1 LYVFTM
7 LLEIPIS
14 ANDAGQRAERFLR
27 RYLPQLSTGRLQSL
41 FRRKEIKVSK
51 KPIEQAY
58 ALQEGDILRVFGLQ
72 EDEAQ
77 RPDREAPPPAY
88 PMPNILYE
96 DFELLVVDKPSG
108 VAAHPGS
115 GILPG
120 ASLIERVRAYLA
132 PASARPQIET
142 RKKPVPE
149 SEAAPEARNS
159 RAKGRSGKNQKAEIE
174 TPLEDLLFGSSREGL
189 TPGWGNELFQPS
201 LAHRL
206 DKETS
211 GALLIAK
218 TGGKLR
224 ELTEG
229 LREGRIR
236 KRYLALVAG
245 HPKPASGTIRAALER
260 DDNASGA
267 KSLVAE
273 DGEGKASVTHYKT
286 LKTLGDYALLQVN
299 LETGR
304 MHQIRAHLAHIGHP
318 IVGDTRYDKPASAR
332 EHLKK
337 LGLKRLFL
345 HAAELAWTE
354 GSNKRVFTAPLP
366 AELRKVAGE

>member
-1 LYVFTM
+1 M

-14 ANDAGQRAERFLR
+14 SNDAGQRAERFLR

-41 FRRKEIKVSK
+41 FRRKEIKVDK
-51 KPIEQAY
+51 KAIEQAY
-58 ALQEGDILRVFGLQ
+58 ALQAGDVLRVFGLQ
-72 EDEAQ
+72 DEEAQ
-77 RPDREAPPPAY
+77 RPDKEAPPPAY
-88 PMPNILYE
+88 PMPTILYE

-108 VAAHPGS
+108 MAAHPGS

-132 PASARPQIET
+132 PPKTPKGKIET
-142 RKKPVPE
+142 AQKPVSKAPT
-149 SEAAPEARNS
+149 APEPRNPW
-159 RAKGRSGKNQKAEIE
+159 AKGKSGREPKAEIE

-189 TPGWGNELFQPS
+189 EPGWGNELFQPS

-260 DDNASGA
+260 DDSAWGA
-267 KSLVAE
+267 KSLIAE
-273 DGEGKASVTHYKT
+273 EGEGKASVTHYKT
-286 LKTLGDYALLQVN
+286 LRTLGDYALLQVN

-345 HAAELAWTE
+345 HAGELSWTE
-354 GSNKRVFTAPLP
+354 GSGKRTFTAPLP
-366 AELRKVAGE
+366 AELRKVAGDSSK

>member
-1 LYVFTM
+1 M

-58 ALQEGDILRVFGLQ
+58 ALQAGDVLRVFGLQ

-132 PASARPQIET
+132 PAAAPKIET
-142 RKKPVPE
+142 QKKPFSE
-149 SEAAPEARNS
+149 SETAPEARNPW
-159 RAKGRSGKNQKAEIE
+159 AKGRSGKDRKAEIE

-211 GALLIAK
+211 GALLVAK

-260 DDNASGA
+260 DDNPSGA
-267 KSLVAE
+267 KSRVLDDADE
-273 DGEGKASVTHYKT
+273 GEGKASVTHYKT

-345 HAAELAWTE
+345 HAEELSWTE
-354 GSNKRVFTAPLP
+354 GSNKRTFTAPLP
-366 AELRKVAGE
+366 AELRKAVEK